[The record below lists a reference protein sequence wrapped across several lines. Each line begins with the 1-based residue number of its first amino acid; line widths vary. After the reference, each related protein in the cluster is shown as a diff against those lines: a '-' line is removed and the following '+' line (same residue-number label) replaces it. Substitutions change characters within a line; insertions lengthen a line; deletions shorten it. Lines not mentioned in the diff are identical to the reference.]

1 MAVAEYED
9 LEEIDDDLEED
20 VSSPSMKQL
29 MSMPLSNFDAKERYV
44 RSGIFITIN
53 SIMFAN

>member
-44 RSGIFITIN
+44 CSGIFITIN
-53 SIMFAN
+53 SINFAN